1 MNYIE
6 KAQELGYEVELAFES
21 ADGDKTYR
29 VKGFGVDTMYS
40 LSTNGDEWKFL
51 VDPKAHE
58 HRVNM
63 WRHNLP
69 TVAEAPEGV
78 KGDDFTMTDE
88 EQRESAIQASLSVGL
103 ITEEQ
108 IAETRKSYKTV

>member
-1 MNYIE
+1 MDYI
-6 KAQELGYEVELAFES
+6 KAAQDLGYEVELAWES
-21 ADGDKTYR
+21 PEERVYR
-29 VKGFGVDTMYS
+29 VKGWGVDTMYS
-40 LSTNGDEWKFL
+40 TKTNTDEWKFL

-69 TVAEAPEGV
+69 TVAEALEGV
-78 KGDDFTMTDE
+78 EGDDFTMTEE
-88 EQRESAIQASLSVGL
+88 EQYESALQASLSIGS

-108 IAETRKSYKTV
+108 ASEMRESYKIT